1 MPKHSIDYL
10 NCCIYK
16 IEHIE
21 NASLVYVGHTT
32 NFKQRKL
39 RHKSSCNNETDK
51 SKHNYKVYQMI
62 RKNGGWDMFRMIE
75 IEKYPCN
82 DKQEAEKREFEIMK
96 KLNASMNT
104 MSANKN
110 TGEIVMNKC
119 KLKKEKNNEEE
130 QISIDKK
137 YEEYIRACKSNCFFS
152 CFEDTLKWYI
162 KIEIFKEVRII
173 KEQNK
178 KIYDACMVELDFMT

>member
-32 NFKQRKL
+32 NFKQRKQ

-51 SKHNYKVYQMI
+51 SKHNRKVYQMI
-62 RKNGGWDMFRMIE
+62 RTNGGWDMFRMIE

-82 DKQEAEKREFEIMK
+82 SKQEAETREFEIMK
-96 KLNASMNT
+96 KVNARTNTRILNT
-104 MSANKN
+104 HIFLKN
-110 TGEIVMNKC
+110 EDQ
-119 KLKKEKNNEEE
+119 KLIQK
-130 QISIDKK
+130 KK
-137 YEEYIRACKSNCFFS
+137 YEEYR
-152 CFEDTLKWYI
+152 L
-162 KIEIFKEVRII
+162 
-173 KEQNK
+173 NK
-178 KIYDACMVELDFMT
+178 QLYNECMRELDFMT

>member
-1 MPKHSIDYL
+1 MPKLSIDYL

-51 SKHNYKVYQMI
+51 LKHNYKVYQMI
-62 RKNGGWDMFRMIE
+62 RKNGGWDMFRMVE

-82 DKQEAEKREFEIMK
+82 NKQEADKREFEIMK
-96 KLNASMNT
+96 K
-104 MSANKN
+104 
-110 TGEIVMNKC
+110 
-119 KLKKEKNNEEE
+119 
-130 QISIDKK
+130 
-137 YEEYIRACKSNCFFS
+137 
-152 CFEDTLKWYI
+152 
-162 KIEIFKEVRII
+162 
-173 KEQNK
+173 
-178 KIYDACMVELDFMT
+178 